1 MENKDYADKSYAKKT
16 KDLCIY
22 CSYREAVPSKNKLFC
37 CELCRLL
44 YYSIDPDNDKLNISD
59 IAKLI
64 KMSKIELIEMILNLK
79 SQEMDKDKLFNIVD
93 KKIKEKPYSIK
104 KQKKNV
110 EIIFD

>member
-1 MENKDYADKSYAKKT
+1 MENKDYADNNYAKKN
-16 KDLCIY
+16 KNLCIY

-44 YYSIDPDNDKLNISD
+44 YYSIDPDNSDLKIED

-79 SQEMDKDKLFNIVD
+79 SQDLDKDKLYKITD
-93 KKIKEKPYSIK
+93 KKIKEKPFSLK
-104 KQKKNV
+104 KEKKNI
-110 EIIFD
+110 EINFD